1 MNISKNNQDN
11 GQLDIRFIIYLRNF
25 KYGDKYIESLSHI
38 VKDNFIYSK
47 YLLGNNRINQYSA

>member
-11 GQLDIRFIIYLRNF
+11 GQLDIRYIIYLRNF

-47 YLLGNNRINQYSA
+47 YLLGNNRINQ